1 MVVLVAPACQG
12 LCQMGG
18 CDVGKATSETPDCHA
33 GAAHEQDDGQGSSVG
48 TVANC
53 GLRQLTAAL
62 PIDSR
67 GIQRQAYAA
76 KSEPTRSNAVLA
88 ASFPIGTPAVNS
100 LEEIRLHSTA
110 ESKASSPTLSAVL
123 RV

>member
-12 LCQMGG
+12 LCQSGA
-18 CDVGKATSETPDCHA
+18 CDGGKAAAETSDCHA
-33 GAAHEQDDGQGSSVG
+33 AATRGQGDGQGSSAGAV
-48 TVANC
+48 VNC
-53 GLRQLTAAL
+53 GLRQPLAAL
-62 PIDSR
+62 PVDAR
-67 GIQRQAYAA
+67 GIQRRADAA
-76 KSEPTRSNAVLA
+76 KSELFSSNALVA